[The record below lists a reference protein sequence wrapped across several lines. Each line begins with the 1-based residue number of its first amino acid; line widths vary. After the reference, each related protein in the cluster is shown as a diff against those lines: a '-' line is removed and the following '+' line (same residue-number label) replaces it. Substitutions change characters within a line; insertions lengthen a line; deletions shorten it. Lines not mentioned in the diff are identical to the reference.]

1 VGAFIAGLEPWGL
14 GHVPGFGDGED
25 WREQWFA
32 WRDGLYRVRAEV
44 GALCEDDQQ
53 AQAAERALCAADPAY
68 WLAMWGWIEEPRAR
82 DGEDAVKP
90 FAPFAF
96 QVELLQW
103 FVQATESTVAFDGF
117 ASKSRG
123 LGATWIFCAAATW
136 GWLFRPWR
144 GKLVS
149 RKEDLVDKPGDL
161 DSMFGKMDF
170 FIANLPGWM
179 LPEGWKASDH
189 RFKLLLKNPVSGAQ
203 VAGES
208 TSSKTAR
215 GARAT
220 YIVYDEAAF
229 IPNFIDVFGTGAG
242 TTDHRFCV
250 SSESFEEGRGWWL
263 TWHEAQGFGP
273 DNVKEL
279 DWFLNPYF
287 SEQWFEAERA
297 RWSNDPEGF
306 NREYLRDPYA
316 GSDTFVYPTVRN
328 AEFVDEGWNPAWV
341 TLVGIDPG
349 RADDTAIVVGQLD
362 PTDAT
367 RSIRWVE
374 SYERNLMPAEW
385 YAHILTGIEPQ
396 EGDGVEWHRATARD
410 RELLAFFAQLPTSP
424 DRTRF
429 YMDPAGAQKDMSGLS
444 FFDRIVRETK
454 RLRQREFDQRVKA
467 GAAPDAVPS
476 ARPIVPLYK
485 QLFSHNRHETRR
497 LAMRELLMRSSFAS
511 TAGARRFHDA
521 LANYRFTKPSD
532 KSTGQPAPIH
542 DEWSHLVTAG
552 EYVAVMVSL
561 GLGSPATTKR
571 EEVPRLR
578 LGQGQRRAD
587 DFVFSRIA

>member
-1 VGAFIAGLEPWGL
+1 MAAFIPGLEPFGL
-14 GHVPGFGDGED
+14 AEVPGFGDQPD
-25 WREQWFA
+25 WNKEWFA
-32 WRDGLYRVRAEV
+32 WRDSLYRVRSAIYD
-44 GALCEDDQQ
+44 LCDSDP
-53 AQAAERALCAADPAY
+53 AARAAELALCAADPAY

-82 DGEDAVKP
+82 DGEDSVKP

-103 FVQATESTVAFDGF
+103 FVAATDSSQPFDGF

-123 LGATWIFCAAATW
+123 LGATWIVCAAATW

-161 DSMFGKMDF
+161 DSMFGKIDF
-170 FIANLPGWM
+170 FIANLPIWM
-179 LPEGWKASDH
+179 LPVGFKTSDH

-263 TWHEAQGFGP
+263 TWHEALNQNP
-273 DNVKEL
+273 DSVKEL

-287 SEQWFEAERA
+287 SEEWFDAERM

-316 GSDTFVYPTVRN
+316 GSDSFVYPTVRDT
-328 AEFVDEGWNPAWV
+328 AFVDEGYNPAWV

-362 PTDAT
+362 PSDAT
-367 RSIRWVE
+367 RSIRWID
-374 SYERNLMPAEW
+374 SYEKNLVPAEW
-385 YAHILTGIEPQ
+385 YAHILTGIEP
-396 EGDGVEWHRATARD
+396 DASSAVEWHRATARD
-410 RELLAFFAQLPTSP
+410 KEMLAFFRQLPTFG
-424 DRTRF
+424 DRVRF

-444 FFDRIVRETK
+444 FFDRIVKETK
-454 RLRQREFDQRVKA
+454 RLRQREFEAKVEA
-467 GAAPDAVPS
+467 GAAPDSLPTV
-476 ARPIVPLYK
+476 RPIVPLY
-485 QLFSHNRHETRR
+485 QPLFSHNRHETRR
-497 LAMRELLMRSSFAS
+497 LAMRELLMRSSFS
-511 TAGARRFHDA
+511 TTPGARRFHDA
-521 LANYRFTKPSD
+521 LANYRFTKPGD
-532 KSTGQPAPIH
+532 KSSGQPAPIH

-561 GLGSPATTKR
+561 GLGTPATTKDKA
-571 EEVPRLR
+571 VPRLR
-578 LGQGQRRAD
+578 LGQGQSKPD
-587 DFVFSRIA
+587 SFVYARIA

>member
-1 VGAFIAGLEPWGL
+1 MPAVIPGLEPWGL
-14 GHVPGFGDGED
+14 ELVPSFGDGDD
-25 WREQWFA
+25 WRSRWFS
-32 WRDGLYRVRAEV
+32 WRDSLYRARAEV
-44 GALCEDDQQ
+44 SDLCERSTE
-53 AQAAERALCAADPAY
+53 AQAEELALCAASPAY

-82 DGEDAVKP
+82 DGEDSVKP

-96 QVELLQW
+96 QVDLLQW
-103 FVQATESTVAFDGF
+103 FVAATESSQPFDGF
-117 ASKSRG
+117 ASKARG

-170 FIANLPGWM
+170 FINNLPGWM
-179 LPEGWKASDH
+179 LPQGFRPSDH

-229 IPNFIDVFGTGAG
+229 IPSFIDVFGTGAG

-263 TWHEAQGFGP
+263 TWHEARDQQP
-273 DNVKEL
+273 TSVREL

-287 SEQWFEAERA
+287 DETWFEAERV

-316 GSDTFVYPTVRN
+316 GSDTFVYPTVRA
-328 AEFVDEGWNPAWV
+328 AEFVDEPWNPAWV

-367 RSIRWVE
+367 RAVRWVD

-385 YAHILTGIEPQ
+385 YAHILTGIEPEQ
-396 EGDGVEWHRATARD
+396 EDAVEWHKATARD
-410 RELLAFFAQLPTSP
+410 REMLEFFKQLPTSG
-424 DRTRF
+424 DRVRF

-444 FFDRIVRETK
+444 FFDRLVRESK
-454 RLRQREFDQRVKA
+454 RLRQRRFDQKVAA
-467 GAAPDAVPS
+467 GVAPDDLPAV
-476 ARPIVPLYK
+476 RPIVPLYK
-485 QLFSHNRHETRR
+485 QLFSHNRHDTRR
-497 LAMRELLMRSSFAS
+497 LAMRELLMRSSFS
-511 TAGARRFHDA
+511 TTAGARRFYDA
-521 LANYRFTKPSD
+521 LANYRFTKPSE
-532 KSTGQPAPIH
+532 KGTGQPAPIH

-561 GLGSPATTKR
+561 GLGTQATSKDKA
-571 EEVPRLR
+571 VPRLR
-578 LGQGQRRAD
+578 LGQGKQRAD
-587 DFVFSRIA
+587 NFVFARIA